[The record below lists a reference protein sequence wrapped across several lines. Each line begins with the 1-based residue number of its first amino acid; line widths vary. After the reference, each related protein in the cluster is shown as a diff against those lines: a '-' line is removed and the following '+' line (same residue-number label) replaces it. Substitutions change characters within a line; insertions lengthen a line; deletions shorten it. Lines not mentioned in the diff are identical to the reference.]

1 MDDKDRRRPEEVDK
15 DMQSDIDNL
24 WGSIKKLQL
33 LTSEQ
38 LGVIKYYTAALAYG
52 ALSALDR
59 IIARIPKPNQERE

>member
-1 MDDKDRRRPEEVDK
+1 MDKDLQD
-15 DMQSDIDNL
+15 DIDNL
-24 WGSIKKLQL
+24 RGSIKKLHS

-38 LGVIKYYTAALAYG
+38 PWATKFDLAALAYG